1 MDASNEEVYFS
12 FNTRIINKNDRKD
25 TYALANGWE
34 HVTGSV
40 DDLLR
45 VIKSGCAYSAWF
57 QDGVRNTKN
66 FVGTNLVSIDIDGT
80 NKIDT
85 TIEHEFSQKHLT
97 ALYTSCSHTAEE
109 HRFRLIFRLERV
121 IESTKEYRDILRALQ
136 MMYSGDRASAEPAR
150 LFYGNDQAQVQSWD
164 RFIPNDEIDRLIL
177 LNTQPEWD
185 NNNHHSAYASNR
197 SKIHIPL
204 DQPLKTGNGKVILF
218 GEAPARTPI
227 FCPHHHDTKAS
238 AFIGIN
244 YRGSRFIHCVACQT
258 TWFQINPLS
267 ESNPE
272 IKLDFVETLRSIK
285 NMSRQ
290 EMEAELKKLPVEFD
304 TSEVHDANV
313 SFINQK
319 YVDIKAIKPGLTL
332 IRSPKGSGKTHSLVS
347 IIENIYFRK
356 YAIDLSDFELTDDDE
371 GPPQSWETGK
381 TVLLIGHRQALI
393 RSMCQRLDLNCY
405 LDETKQDGVT
415 NRRDFRKR
423 YGICLDSIKKIQSL
437 DSHVKTYDLVIIDEV
452 EQVLA
457 HLLAETSRDAAGYLE
472 TLSRIVAFAESVIVM
487 DADLGW
493 TSFLTLTSM
502 RNGSNCYLTKHRN
515 EIIINE
521 YVAEQRVMDVYDLKT
536 ELISHLV
543 SDVVSGKRVFVSTNS
558 KKQVDRLKLAL
569 HEKLPEKSIIAITS
583 ENSNSK
589 IVNEFISDIQNQAR
603 KYDVVISSPS
613 LGTGIDITFSENE
626 EFYDSVYGIYEA
638 LVNGHTEIDQQLSR
652 VRHPKSVKVWVSPR
666 KFNFETNFD
675 VIKSDLLFS
684 NVIANTA
691 VDVHA
696 PQAEQVFLD
705 NSQFLRT
712 AALILSTQRTSKN
725 RLKQNFLEYKSSQ
738 GWIPNIISSPDDKPL
753 GVEMDRLGKK
763 LELEVYA
770 ERLIAAK
777 PISEFEYL
785 RIEESLQDEE
795 NVSDEEFRSYQ
806 RMKLELFYCRQ
817 IDLIMI
823 TEDDRWTLRKQ
834 YGMYKRISDK
844 KVIEAYLERQRVFPI
859 KYVQKNLRIIKDDM
873 AAPYLLR
880 GVLLSTPVF
889 GDEGFKTDVEFNNA
903 DLAGFAK
910 TCEKMK
916 SIIETQLG
924 ISLRVDLRSKSSFQ
938 LGVFLKVVGIQTIK
952 SRTEKNSDGGKTYFY
967 KIDPKSLIKMEG
979 LLAMEDRRKNQWEL
993 INTRYG
999 FN

>member
-1 MDASNEEVYFS
+1 MDDSIDEVYFS
-12 FNTRIINKNDRKD
+12 FNVRIINKNDRKD
-25 TYALANGWE
+25 TYALAKGWE

-40 DDLLR
+40 DDLLH
-45 VIKSGCAYSAWF
+45 VIKSGYAYSAWF

-66 FVGTNLVSIDIDGT
+66 FVGTNIVSIDIDGT

-136 MMYSGDRASAEPAR
+136 MMYSGDRAAAEPAR

-164 RFIPNDEIDRLIL
+164 RYIPNEVIDRLIL

-185 NNNHHSAYASNR
+185 NNNHQSAYASNR
-197 SKIHIPL
+197 SKIQIPL
-204 DQPLKTGNGKVILF
+204 DQALKTSSGKLILF

-227 FCPHHHDTKAS
+227 HCPHHHDTKAS
-238 AFIGIN
+238 AFVGIN
-244 YRGSRFIHCVACQT
+244 NHGSRFIHCVACQT

-267 ESNPE
+267 ESEPE

-290 EMEAELKKLPVEFD
+290 ELEADLKKLPIKFD
-304 TSEVHDANV
+304 TSEVHNANV

-319 YVDIKAIKPGLTL
+319 HVDIKTIKPGLTL

-356 YAIDLSDFELTDDDE
+356 YAVDLSDFELTDDDE

-381 TVLLIGHRQALI
+381 TVLLVGHRQALI

-405 LDETKQDGVT
+405 LDETKQDVVT

-423 YGICLDSIKKIQSL
+423 FGICLDSIKKIQNL
-437 DSHVKTYDLVIIDEV
+437 DSPIKEYDLVIIDEV

-457 HLLAETSRDAAGYLE
+457 HLLAETSRDAAGYLD
-472 TLSRIVAFAESVIVM
+472 TLSRTVALAESVIVM

-502 RNGSNCYLTKHRN
+502 RNRSDSYRTKHRN

-543 SDVVSGKRVFVSTNS
+543 SDVASGKRVFVSTNS
-558 KKQVDRLKLAL
+558 KKQVDRLNLAL
-569 HEKLPEKSIIAITS
+569 RDQLPEKRVIAITS
-583 ENSNSK
+583 ENSNSRL
-589 IVNEFISDIQNQAR
+589 VNEFLLDIENQAR

-613 LGTGIDITFSENE
+613 LGTGIDITFSENQE
-626 EFYDSVYGIYEA
+626 LYDTVYGIYEA

-652 VRHPKSVKVWVSPR
+652 VRHPKSVKIWVSPR

-684 NVIANTA
+684 NIIANTA
-691 VDVHA
+691 VDVRA
-696 PQAEQVFLD
+696 RQAEQVFQD
-705 NSQFLRT
+705 ESQFLRT
-712 AALILSTQRTSKN
+712 AALILSTQRESKN
-725 RLKQNFLEYKSSQ
+725 RLKHNFIEYKISQ
-738 GWIPNIISSPDDKPL
+738 GWIPNTISAPDDKPL
-753 GVEMDRLGKK
+753 GVEIDKLGKK

-770 ERLIAAK
+770 ERLMGSA
-777 PISEFEYL
+777 PVSELEFL
-785 RIEESLQDEE
+785 RIEELLQNEE
-795 NVSDEEFRSYQ
+795 SVSEDEFRSYQ

-817 IDLIMI
+817 IDLNMI
-823 TEDDRWTLRKQ
+823 ENDDRWTLRKQ
-834 YGMYKRISDK
+834 YGMYKRISDENLIK
-844 KVIEAYLERQRVFPI
+844 DFVHRQQGFPI
-859 KYVQKNLRIIKDDM
+859 KYVRKNLKIIKDET

-880 GVLLSTPVF
+880 GVLFSSPVF
-889 GDEGFKTDVEFNNA
+889 GDEGFKTDVEFNNS
-903 DLAGFAK
+903 DLEGFVK
-910 TCEKMK
+910 TCERMK
-916 SIIETQLG
+916 PIFETQLG
-924 ISLRVDLRSKSSFQ
+924 ISLRVDIRSKSCIQ
-938 LGVFLKVVGIQTIK
+938 LGIFLKVVGIRTFK
-952 SRTEKNSDGGKTYFY
+952 SRTEKNSNGGKTYFY
-967 KIDPKSLIKMEG
+967 KIDAVSLDKMEG
-979 LLAMEDRRKNQWEL
+979 LLAIEDQRKNQWEM
-993 INTRYG
+993 INNRYG